1 MSSMQALLDR
11 SAASFS
17 EGAIVK
23 GKIIDVRDKEVV
35 IDIGYKSE
43 GSISIS
49 EFPDPDTV
57 HVGDEVEVMIERLED
72 DQGSVVISKEKAD
85 QKQNW
90 QRIVRIQAEGGVVEG
105 KVRAIVK
112 GGLMVNVGCDGF
124 LPASQ
129 IDIIPPKNLGQFLGQ
144 TITVKIVKLNE
155 DRKNIVLSRREIIE
169 EERSRKRSELLSRIQ
184 KGDTIRGTVKNI
196 TDFGA
201 FIDLDGLDGLLHITD
216 MSWNR
221 LGHPSEMVKVGEEL
235 EVLILDI
242 DFEKERVSLGLKQ
255 KTENPWEKIAERIPV
270 GTRLKGKV
278 TNLLPYGAF
287 VEIEAG
293 VEGLIHVSELSW
305 TKRVARPSDVLKQG
319 QEVEVAVLNVNPTDQ
334 KISLSLRALEP
345 NPWDDVHLRFP
356 VDRVV
361 KGIVR
366 NLTAYGAFVE
376 LEDGIDGM
384 IHVSDMSWT
393 RKVNHPSD
401 ILKKG
406 EEIEAKVLEI
416 DKVNQRISLGLK
428 QLADDPWRSIEERF
442 KIGDTVTGVISK
454 IASFGAFVQLKD
466 DIDGLVHISQIS
478 DERVEKVKDVLK
490 QGQEVSARVIKVD
503 RAERRIGLSIKAA
516 NYTLEQIE
524 AERQVLD
531 TIKPGEDLV
540 TMGSAFDK
548 LEEEYRPGQK

>member
-1 MSSMQALLDR
+1 MKALLDR
-11 SAASFS
+11 VSASFT

-35 IDIGYKSE
+35 VDIGYKSE

-72 DQGSVVISKEKAD
+72 DQGAVVISKEKAD

-90 QRIVRIQAEGGVVEG
+90 QRIVRIQEEGGVVEG

-184 KGDTIRGTVKNI
+184 KGDTIRGMVKNI

-287 VEIEAG
+287 VEIEPG

-319 QEVEVAVLNVNPTDQ
+319 QEVDVAVLNVNPTDQ
-334 KISLSLRALEP
+334 KISLSLRQLEP

-393 RKVNHPSD
+393 RKINHPSD
-401 ILKKG
+401 LLKKG
-406 EEIEAKVLEI
+406 QEIEAKVLEI

-442 KIGDTVTGVISK
+442 KIGDTVTGVVSK

-490 QGQEVSARVIKVD
+490 IGDEVSARVIKVD